1 MELFATR
8 PEIAPDILD
17 RAAAGFGIATVVTI
31 VFNTLLAWVKDAY
44 DPLNTF
50 MAHLTGNHW
59 ITHGLVDVI
68 LFVVLGGVLTVS
80 GVRVGGRQLIIA
92 LTAVTLLSGAG
103 LSLWFLVV

>member
-1 MELFATR
+1 MELFVTK

-17 RAAAGFGIATVVTI
+17 RAAAGFGVSAVVTI
-31 VFNTLLAWVKDAY
+31 LFNTLLAWVKDAY
-44 DPLNTF
+44 EPLNDF

-68 LFVVLGGVLTVS
+68 LFVVLGAVLTAF
-80 GVRVGGRQLIIA
+80 GVRIDGRRLIIA
-92 LTAVTLLSGAG
+92 LVAVTLLSGAG